1 MEHKSS
7 DMSAGQRLLILT
19 SSSTGNNIFCTP
31 AIHLLRK
38 HRPSALIGVVALNKL
53 SAEIFQDNPDINHLY
68 VISSKREFNMIA
80 DQYSKIICL
89 NTNAIKKLRGIDR
102 PSFLIPEYK
111 NGVPRADQQLSFMAD
126 LLNVQVTEEDRRYV
140 MGVPGPGNILSGYD
154 LSPQDVL
161 VHIHLGL
168 GRTALHGWKFF
179 YRKQAGEDIRLWP
192 LKSYVELGRLLRK
205 NIGHCKVV
213 VTGTQNE
220 AYLAK
225 QFAKEVPSTINLV
238 GKTSAMDIF
247 KMMRHIDVSIAH
259 DCGVLH
265 IASVSD
271 VPIVGIYAP
280 TDPVLAGPYP
290 PRPQH
295 HVIKKQ
301 TMAEISPQE
310 VYEAARL
317 LIETFP
323 KQSRRSQE

>member
-1 MEHKSS
+1 MTSPSVAPEKI
-7 DMSAGQRLLILT
+7 LILA

-38 HRPSALIGVVALNKL
+38 HRPNALIGVVALNDL
-53 SAEIFQDNPDINHLY
+53 SAEIFHDNPDINHLY
-68 VISSKREFNMIA
+68 VISSKRKFQDIA

-89 NTNAIKKLRGIDR
+89 NPNAVKKLRGLDR
-102 PSFLIPEYK
+102 QFSLVPEYK
-111 NGVPRADQQLSFMAD
+111 NGSPRADQQLSFMAD
-126 LLNVQVTEEDRRYV
+126 LLGVSVAEEDRRYA
-140 MGVPGPGNILSGYD
+140 MGVPGPGKDILSEHG

-161 VHIHLGL
+161 IHVHLGL

-179 YRKQAGEDIRLWP
+179 YRKRAGEDIRLWS
-192 LKSYVELGRLLRK
+192 LKNYIELGLLLYK
-205 NIGHCKVV
+205 NISHCKII

-225 QFAKEVPSTINLV
+225 QFAKTVPSTINLV

-247 KMMRHIDVSIAH
+247 RIMHHIDVSIAH

-265 IASVSD
+265 IASASE
-271 VPIVGIYAP
+271 VPIVGLYAP

-295 HVIKKQ
+295 HIIKKQ
-301 TMAEISPQE
+301 SMAEISPQE

-317 LIETFP
+317 LLEQFP
-323 KQSRRSQE
+323 KANP

>member
-1 MEHKSS
+1 MEHKSP
-7 DMSAGQRLLILT
+7 DMSTGRRLLILT
-19 SSSTGNNIFCTP
+19 SSSTGNNVFCTP

-38 HRPSALIGVVALNKL
+38 HRPNALIGVVALNEL

-68 VISSKREFNMIA
+68 IVSSKAKFNKIA
-80 DQYSKIICL
+80 SQYSKIICL
-89 NTNAIKKLRGIDR
+89 NTNAIKKLKGIDR
-102 PSFLIPEYK
+102 QFSLMPEYI
-111 NGVPRADQQLSFMAD
+111 NGIPRADQQLAFMANF
-126 LLNVQVTEEDRRYV
+126 LGVTVTEEDRRYV
-140 MGVPGPGNILSGYD
+140 MGVPGPGNILSEND
-154 LSPQDVL
+154 LSSQDIL
-161 VHIHLGL
+161 IHIHLGL

-179 YRKQAGEDIRLWP
+179 YRKRAGEDIRLWP
-192 LKSYVELGRLLRK
+192 LRSYVELGRLLCE
-205 NIGHCKVV
+205 NIDHCKIV
-213 VTGTQNE
+213 VTGTPNE

-247 KMMRHIDVSIAH
+247 KMMSRIDVSIAH

-265 IASVSD
+265 IASATD

-295 HVIKKQ
+295 HIIKKQ

-310 VYEAARL
+310 VYEGARL
-317 LIETFP
+317 LIQKFP
-323 KQSRRSQE
+323 KRSR